1 MNPANPG
8 VNPLIYPI
16 VIFTGSLVIAMLLLT
31 YAVSSIT
38 AAIRKRREQ
47 AICDWQARGVNFLL
61 GPIQAN
67 FLNEPRSFGVGGNGT
82 LVMSDSAIHFAQVM
96 PEREIIIPLKDIE
109 RAFLLRR
116 FNGRRGAKPFLI
128 IQRKV
133 GDLTGF
139 QLENA
144 GNWAAAINRAVGAV
158 VSVTLPANAQTG
170 ESSASAAWSAT
181 N

>member
-1 MNPANPG
+1 MNPTSPG

-16 VIFTGSLVIAMLLLT
+16 VIFTGSLVITMLLLT

-38 AAIRKRREQ
+38 VAIRKRREQ
-47 AICDWQARGVNFLL
+47 AIRDWQARGVAFVL
-61 GPIQAN
+61 GPVQAN

-82 LVMSDSAIHFAQVM
+82 LVMSDTAIHFAQVA

-116 FNGRRGAKPFLI
+116 FNSRRGAKPFLI

-139 QLENA
+139 QLEAA
-144 GNWAAAINRAVGAV
+144 GQWAAAINRAVGAV
-158 VSVTLPANAQTG
+158 VPVGLATIPQRNDA
-170 ESSASAAWSAT
+170 ASAALGAT
-181 N
+181 S

>member
-1 MNPANPG
+1 MNPTNPG
-8 VNPLIYPI
+8 VNSLIYPI
-16 VIFTGSLVIAMLLLT
+16 VIFTGSLVITMLLLT

-38 AAIRKRREQ
+38 AAIRKRRAQ
-47 AICDWQARGVNFLL
+47 AIRDWQARGVTFLL
-61 GPIQAN
+61 GPVQAN

-82 LVMSDSAIHFAQVM
+82 LVMSDTAIHFAQVT
-96 PEREIIIPLKDIE
+96 PEREIIIPLKDVE

-139 QLENA
+139 QIEDA
-144 GNWAAAINRAVGAV
+144 SKWAAVINRIVGAV
-158 VSVTLPANAQTG
+158 MPITLPTSAQAS
-170 ESSASAAWSAT
+170 EAASAAWSAT